1 MRFPRLKTA
10 ALAVV
15 VAGLALGGCNA
26 DTLALSPNTPGGI
39 SDPSVYTLV
48 AVNNKPLPVEVRNDA
63 SGRVSIVE
71 GSLRLAGGTF
81 QQSLVLSETGPL
93 ASSTPTPRASATQ
106 GTTTIRGDRIQFH
119 ASDGGEWE
127 GVMTA
132 NRVDYSVPGNSS
144 PVAFTFQR

>member
-15 VAGLALGGCNA
+15 AAGLALGGCNV
-26 DTLALSPNTPGGI
+26 DSLGVSPNDPGSI
-39 SDPSVYTLV
+39 TDPSLYALV
-48 AVNNKPLPVEVRNDA
+48 AVNNQPLPVEVRNDA
-63 SGRVSIVE
+63 SGRVSIVQ

-81 QQSLVLSETGPL
+81 QQALVLSETGPL
-93 ASSTPTPRASATQ
+93 ASSTPTSRGSTTQ

-127 GVMTA
+127 GVMTG

>member
-26 DTLALSPNTPGGI
+26 DTLGVIHDSGGI
-39 SDPSVYTLV
+39 TDPSVYTLI

-63 SGRVSIVE
+63 SGRVSIVQ

-106 GTTTIRGDRIQFH
+106 GTTTVRGDRIQFH

-127 GVMTA
+127 GVMSA